1 METNRKP
8 FSLEEWEKD
17 KSQKVVTRDGHSV
30 RIIFTD
36 ANIIIGDTVKP
47 VIALIKKDDGCETL
61 AIYTEEGYYF
71 YNDDPCKHDLLFV
84 TKPELSEFEKCM
96 LEFADKRDEYEYDS
110 TNVCELNNRVME
122 LTHTYSKELLAIAR
136 KQLKAEGWEYTD
148 PLFKEICDEQ
158 SDANGHLVG
167 DMCVE
172 YAKHAKVKDDKRRC
186 EMDWKEFQQCA
197 KHFYER
203 GYKNGIRIG
212 KYEAEKNII
221 DELKRILSVS
231 KEGWLESNIK
241 TFIKELEEK

>member
-1 METNRKP
+1 
-8 FSLEEWEKD
+8 
-17 KSQKVVTRDGHSV
+17 
-30 RIIFTD
+30 
-36 ANIIIGDTVKP
+36 
-47 VIALIKKDDGCETL
+47 
-61 AIYTEEGYYF
+61 
-71 YNDDPCKHDLLFV
+71 
-84 TKPELSEFEKCM
+84 M
-96 LEFADKRDEYEYDS
+96 LEFADKRDEYEFDS
-110 TNVCELNNRVME
+110 TNVCELNNHVVE

-167 DMCVE
+167 DICVE

-197 KHFYER
+197 KHFYDK
-203 GYKNGIRIG
+203 GYKDGVRIG
-212 KYEAEKNII
+212 KYEAKKNIT

-241 TFIKELEEK
+241 TFIKELGEK